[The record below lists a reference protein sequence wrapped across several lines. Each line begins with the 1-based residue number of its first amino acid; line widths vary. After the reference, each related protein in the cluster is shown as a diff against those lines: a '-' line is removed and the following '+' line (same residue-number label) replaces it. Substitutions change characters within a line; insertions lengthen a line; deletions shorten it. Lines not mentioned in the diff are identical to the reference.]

1 MGVLVLKIA
10 MHFLALDLGI
20 RHVFKNTRHILSVH
34 KGFLKSVEP
43 REKPKA
49 LTLISFCKFLGN

>member
-1 MGVLVLKIA
+1 VVIKIA

-20 RHVFKNTRHILSVH
+20 RHVFKNTRHILSMH
-34 KGFLKSVEP
+34 KGFLKSVEL

-49 LTLISFCKFLGN
+49 LTLISFFKFLGN